1 MERVDFIAHC
11 KTRPS
16 VIALSNL
23 IEKLSPEEKEEF
35 KYEACD
41 YYCGTWFY
49 MRNDMEAFDKRIDNL
64 TAQLENLITCRK
76 KRIAMRQR
84 NAHPSALLMRF
95 QNLSRPWKQYVL
107 GALSGKEEE
116 IMSDES
122 FYSMLGQQSQIN
134 MTKDPDAF
142 DLLEF
147 IDKVIIEAEQNAK

>member
-16 VIALSNL
+16 VIKLSNL

-41 YYCGTWFY
+41 YYCGAWFY
-49 MRNDMEAFDKRIDNL
+49 MRNDMAAFDKRIDTL
-64 TAQLENLITCRK
+64 AAELENLITCRQ

-84 NAHPSALLMRF
+84 NAHPAGLLVRF
-95 QNLSRPWKQYVL
+95 EKLSLPWKQYVL

-116 IMSDES
+116 IMSDEKL
-122 FYSMLGQQSQIN
+122 YTMLGQQSQIN
-134 MTKDPDAF
+134 MTRDPDAF
-142 DLLEF
+142 ELLEL
-147 IDKVIIEAEQNAK
+147 IDKVIIEAEQN